1 MKRGR
6 KPKAEDKQNN
16 KKQKLEE
23 NDDTSLT
30 KQSQPKSP
38 GRRGRKKK
46 TETNERIITDK
57 EEQPSSPKKRGRKK
71 KNETS
76 EEKKEVAVPPSPPRR
91 SRRLS
96 NLTPDFEE
104 ELFNTDLNEKKIQKK
119 TENKAKQNSSLQ
131 RSSTLIIT
139 EYETKENSS
148 EEISS
153 LIRSSSSVSRL
164 LQSIDNKE
172 DKKPFFSALSAKSQS
187 LLQKKLIQILTPMD
201 EEIITFI
208 PFSRV
213 DDEGEYEKIVNSC
226 AVEEDYDETKTYIA
240 DLPPELIVI
249 IFKFVFIQSKFFILS
264 YN

>member
-1 MKRGR
+1 MKRR
-6 KPKAEDKQNN
+6 KPKEQNNKKQN

-23 NDDTSLT
+23 NEDTSLT

-46 TETNERIITDK
+46 TETNETTKTKK

-76 EEKKEVAVPPSPPRR
+76 EEKKESVPPSPPRR

-104 ELFNTDLNEKKIQKK
+104 ELFNSELDEKKVQKK
-119 TENKAKQNSSLQ
+119 TENIAKQNSSLQ

-226 AVEEDYDETKTYIA
+226 AVEEECDETKTYIA

-249 IFKFVFIQSKFFILS
+249 IFKFVYLLIF
-264 YN
+264 Y